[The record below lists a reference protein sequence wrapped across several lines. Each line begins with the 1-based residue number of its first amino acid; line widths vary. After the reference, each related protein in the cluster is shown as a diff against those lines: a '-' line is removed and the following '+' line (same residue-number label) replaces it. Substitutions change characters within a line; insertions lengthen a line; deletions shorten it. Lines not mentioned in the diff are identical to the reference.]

1 MDGGLFRRRKVDREW
16 GENCADSSYNFRTFL
31 RARNICKLSH
41 RVQKPVN
48 VGGFE
53 RDQRGFTKILLSF
66 ENS

>member
-1 MDGGLFRRRKVDREW
+1 
-16 GENCADSSYNFRTFL
+16 L